1 MVQIFFVVLVGSDDG
16 RKIFTEIK
24 KIYKSGIN
32 QERQR
37 QTYTMNL
44 NINLVY
50 DLPGF
55 SRKLPWM
62 QDNDAE
68 NDQFRRIMREE
79 DRPNFVV
86 GGRNDFVMDQIDFDR
101 DLARFVRNHLIQE
114 ERSITRRV
122 EDDLMLTM
130 FISFGLFLVVCLIW
144 IINLSWN

>member
-37 QTYTMNL
+37 QTYKMNL
-44 NINLVY
+44 DINLVY

-55 SRKLPWM
+55 SRKLPWR

-68 NDQFRRIMREE
+68 NDQFRRMMREE

>member
-1 MVQIFFVVLVGSDDG
+1 
-16 RKIFTEIK
+16 
-24 KIYKSGIN
+24 
-32 QERQR
+32 
-37 QTYTMNL
+37 
-44 NINLVY
+44 
-50 DLPGF
+50 
-55 SRKLPWM
+55 M

-68 NDQFRRIMREE
+68 NDQFRRMMREE

-101 DLARFVRNHLIQE
+101 DLARFVRNHLIPE
-114 ERSITRRV
+114 ERSVTRRV

>member
-1 MVQIFFVVLVGSDDG
+1 
-16 RKIFTEIK
+16 
-24 KIYKSGIN
+24 
-32 QERQR
+32 
-37 QTYTMNL
+37 
-44 NINLVY
+44 
-50 DLPGF
+50 
-55 SRKLPWM
+55 M

-68 NDQFRRIMREE
+68 NDQFRRMMREE

-101 DLARFVRNHLIQE
+101 DLARFVRNHLSQE

>member
-1 MVQIFFVVLVGSDDG
+1 M
-16 RKIFTEIK
+16 
-24 KIYKSGIN
+24 
-32 QERQR
+32 QE
-37 QTYTMNL
+37 
-44 NINLVY
+44 
-50 DLPGF
+50 
-55 SRKLPWM
+55 M

-68 NDQFRRIMREE
+68 DDQFRRIMREE

-122 EDDLMLTM
+122 EDDLMLPM